1 MPIPIQPLQEAE
13 LPERKKPILKMVGP
27 GVVLAGLA
35 IGSGELIMWP
45 WITSVVGAQ
54 LLWAA
59 AIGIFL
65 QLWVNIEIGRW
76 TIVTGESP
84 FTGMARVIKLLVYL
98 FVFVIFVGKFLPG
111 WARETGIALRDLI
124 FGPQHDSPPW
134 VWTALVFGLV
144 AAILFGPKVIYTA
157 VERCIM
163 GLIAVIVAGLIYLVW
178 EIGSAEIFMAMWDGV
193 VNVFSFPDFPVDIL
207 ADDGSVR
214 DQLTFNRFFGAVVF
228 AGAGGLGN
236 LYYAYYLREKDIGM
250 GARMPSLMSPA
261 HKHEVKEMDTGYLYA
276 ETPEN
281 RRRFKD
287 WFRYVVI
294 DQTLFFWLLGSVTMF
309 LFVFGALAVLHPIGL
324 VPDRGSLVWDL
335 TSILEQSMGT
345 FGRYLFLIVG
355 MAALFSTQLAGVD
368 GGSRIFSDLLHTNFK
383 FGRWLKLEQWYLV
396 LVGTTMVI
404 GVFSVWFFGRY
415 DIAGLDFLFIAA
427 LMSGFVMAIY
437 VPLILYMNLT
447 YLPKSAR
454 PRMDQHRIHDA
465 RVGHVHGVRRLHHL
479 RQGGG
484 GTGVIGVRPPTQ
496 VDDDGQTDC
505 GSPPLGRMARDVRG
519 AQGAGGVRPGSAGS
533 TDRARRQHVG
543 TRIVRQTHH

>member
-1 MPIPIQPLQEAE
+1 MLIPIQPLKEAD
-13 LPERKKPILKMVGP
+13 LPARDKPMLKMIGP
-27 GVVLAGLA
+27 GVVIAGLA

-76 TIVTGESP
+76 SIVTGESP
-84 FTGMARVIKLLVYL
+84 FTGMARVIKLTVYG
-98 FVFVIFVGKFLPG
+98 FVFVIVVGKFLPG

-124 FGPQHDSPPW
+124 FGPGHDSPPW
-134 VWTALVFGLV
+134 LWTALVFGLV

-163 GLIAVIVAGLIYLVW
+163 GLILVIVVGLVYVVW
-178 EIGSAEIFMAMWDGV
+178 EIGSVEIFVQMWDGLV
-193 VNVFSFPDFPVDIL
+193 SFFSFPDFPVDVL

-236 LYYAYYLREKDIGM
+236 LYYAYYLREKNIGM
-250 GARMPSLMSPA
+250 GALMPSLMSPA
-261 HKHEVKEMDTGYLYA
+261 HKHEIKEMDTGYVYA

-294 DQTLFFWLLGSVTMF
+294 DQTLFFWLLGSFTMF
-309 LFVFGALAVLHPIGL
+309 LFIFGALAVLHPIGL
-324 VPDRGSLVWDL
+324 VPDRASLVWDL
-335 TSILEQSMGT
+335 ASILEQSMGT

-355 MAALFSTQLAGVD
+355 MAALFSTQLGGVD
-368 GGSRIFSDLLHTNFK
+368 GGSRIFADLLHTNFK
-383 FGRWLKLEQWYLV
+383 FGRWLKLEQWYVV

-427 LMSGFVMAIY
+427 LMSGFVMAVY
-437 VPLILYMNLT
+437 VPMILYMNLT
-447 YLPKSAR
+447 KLPKSAR
-454 PRMDQHRIHDA
+454 PGWINIVFMVLASAMYIA
-465 RVGHVHGVRRLHHL
+465 FAGYTIYGK
-479 RQGGG
+479 
-484 GTGVIGVRPPTQ
+484 VI
-496 VDDDGQTDC
+496 D
-505 GSPPLGRMARDVRG
+505 
-519 AQGAGGVRPGSAGS
+519 
-533 TDRARRQHVG
+533 
-543 TRIVRQTHH
+543 IVT

>member
-1 MPIPIQPLQEAE
+1 MLTPIQPLKEAE
-13 LPERKKPILKMVGP
+13 LPKRNKPILKMVGP
-27 GVVLAGLA
+27 GIVLAGLA

-76 TIVTGESP
+76 TIATGESP
-84 FTGMARVIKLLVYL
+84 FTGMARVVKLTVYV

-134 VWTALVFGLV
+134 LWTAIVFGLI

-163 GLIAVIVAGLIYLVW
+163 GLIVVIVAGLIYVVW
-178 EIGSAEIFMAMWDGV
+178 EIGSVEIFAAMWDGV
-193 VNVFSFPDFPVDIL
+193 ISLFSFPHFPVDVL

-236 LYYAYYLREKDIGM
+236 LYYAYYLREKNIGM
-250 GARMPSLMSPA
+250 GALMPSLMSPA
-261 HKHEVKEMDTGYLYA
+261 HKHEVRERDTGYVYA
-276 ETPEN
+276 ETQEN
-281 RRRFKD
+281 QRRFKD
-287 WFRYVVI
+287 WFRYVVV
-294 DQTLFFWLLGSVTMF
+294 DQTLFFWILGSFTMF
-309 LFVFGALAVLHPIGL
+309 LFIFGALAVLHPIGL

-335 TSILEQSMGT
+335 ASILEQSLGT
-345 FGRYLFLIVG
+345 FGRYLFLVVG
-355 MAALFSTQLAGVD
+355 MSALFSTQLGGID
-368 GGSRIFSDLLHTNFK
+368 GGSRIFADLLHTNFK
-383 FGRWLKLEQWYLV
+383 FGRWLRLEQWYLV
-396 LVGTTMVI
+396 LVIATMVI

-427 LMSGFVMAIY
+427 LIGGFVMAVY
-437 VPLILYMNLT
+437 VPMILYMNLT
-447 YLPKSAR
+447 RLPRSAR
-454 PRMDQHRIHDA
+454 PGWINIVFMVLASAMYIA
-465 RVGHVHGVRRLHHL
+465 F
-479 RQGGG
+479 
-484 GTGVIGVRPPTQ
+484 
-496 VDDDGQTDC
+496 
-505 GSPPLGRMARDVRG
+505 
-519 AQGAGGVRPGSAGS
+519 AGYTIYGKV
-533 TDRARRQHVG
+533 VE
-543 TRIVRQTHH
+543 VL

>member
-1 MPIPIQPLQEAE
+1 MLTPIQPLQAAE
-13 LPERKKPILKMVGP
+13 LPERKKPIYKMMGP
-27 GVVLAGLA
+27 GLVMAGLA
-35 IGSGELIMWP
+35 IGSGELILWP

-76 TIVTGESP
+76 AIVTGESP
-84 FTGMARVIKLLVYL
+84 FTGMARVFKLIVYM
-98 FVFVIFVGKFLPG
+98 FVFLIIVGTFLPG

-124 FGPQHDSPPW
+124 FGPGHDSPPW
-134 VWTALVFGLV
+134 VWTAIVFALV
-144 AAILFGPKVIYTA
+144 AAILFGPRVIYTA
-157 VERCIM
+157 VERCIT
-163 GLIAVIVAGLIYLVW
+163 GLIVVIVAGLIYVVW
-178 EIGSAEIFMAMWDGV
+178 EIGSVAIFVAMWEGLI
-193 VNVFSFPDFPVDIL
+193 NVFSFPDFPVNIL
-207 ADDGSVR
+207 AEDGSVR

-236 LYYAYYLREKDIGM
+236 LFYAYYLREKDIGM

-261 HKHEVKEMDTGYLYA
+261 HKHEIKELDTGYLYT

-287 WFRYVVI
+287 WFRYVVV
-294 DQTLFFWLLGSVTMF
+294 DQTLFFWILGSFTMF
-309 LFVFGALAVLHPIGL
+309 LFIFGALAVLHPMGL

-335 TSILEQSMGT
+335 ASILEQSMGT

-355 MAALFSTQLAGVD
+355 IAALFSTQLAGVD
-368 GGSRIFSDLLHTNFK
+368 GGSRIFADLLHTNFT
-383 FGRWLKLEQWYLV
+383 FGRRFKLEQWYLI
-396 LVGTTMVI
+396 LVFATMGI

-427 LMSGFVMAIY
+427 LMSGFVMAVY

-454 PRMDQHRIHDA
+454 PGWINIVFMVLASAMYIGFA
-465 RVGHVHGVRRLHHL
+465 SFTVYSKVVEVL
-479 RQGGG
+479 GG
-484 GTGVIGVRPPTQ
+484 
-496 VDDDGQTDC
+496 
-505 GSPPLGRMARDVRG
+505 
-519 AQGAGGVRPGSAGS
+519 
-533 TDRARRQHVG
+533 
-543 TRIVRQTHH
+543 